1 VLYGRDPERARL
13 GALLDAALASRSGA
27 LLVRGEAGIGK
38 SALLAD
44 LRERAS
50 DMHVLVASGVES
62 ESQLPFAGLHQL
74 LRPALGLLDRIPVRQ
89 AAALGGALGLS
100 EASGYERFLVFAA
113 CLSLLSELAEERP
126 ALCLVDDTHWLD
138 EASTEALSFVARR
151 LDAEGI
157 VIVFAARV
165 GEGRRLELAGIPTL
179 DLSGLDAKAAA
190 AVLARGAGVAAAP
203 AVRDR
208 LLALTRGNALALV
221 ELPSA
226 LSAAQL
232 AGREP
237 LPDALPLTE
246 NVQRAFL
253 ERVRRLP
260 EPTQRLLLV
269 AAADDTGRAAIVL
282 RAAEALGAD
291 AAALE
296 SAEELGLVSVRAS
309 RLEFRHPLVRSAVYA
324 RASAPKRR
332 AAHRTLAESL
342 AEAGEDDRGT
352 WHVAAAALGPDEQIA
367 RRLEE
372 AAGRVSGRGGYEAA
386 SRAWERAAALSA
398 DDAAR
403 GRRLV
408 EAARAA
414 LFPGP
419 NDRALELGERALR
432 HVYQPLLRAEIA
444 RVLGIGKIMRDS
456 PLEGQRILVDA
467 ARDILPA
474 SPGKALQLLALTINA
489 STERGDAAL
498 LTESC
503 ALAATIETPAR
514 DDETQ
519 FALCLITGI
528 GSIARGDL
536 ERGMRLIDEAVR
548 WAMTADDLR
557 HLVLAAIGTLWT
569 ADEQRGAALLDRAVS
584 LARTRGALGMLGHA
598 LGLRASRLLWRER
611 FEDASLDAHEAVRL
625 AREFG
630 YENIVPPPLDVLAMV
645 AAIRGHDDKARDL
658 AAEAIAIASTHGLEF
673 SDGAARWALAVV
685 DLGRGRWRQSLERL
699 NALAETGPAC
709 GSISLEALTA
719 PDRIEAAVRAGMA
732 APAEDALRTL
742 QASAERPAA
751 AWAQPL
757 LASARAL
764 VAESDESRHVDEAVG
779 GPFILGRIHLLHG
792 EHLRRRHRRV
802 DARTHLRAALERFE
816 HIRAAP
822 WAERAREE
830 LRATGETTATPEPST
845 LSQLTPQELHSA
857 RLVAQGLSN
866 KEVATQLFLSPRTI
880 DFHMRNVF
888 RKLDITSRTQ
898 LARLPLGDEPQI
910 GPTERAGHT

>member
-13 GALLDAALASRSGA
+13 GALLDAALASRSSA
-27 LLVRGEAGIGK
+27 VLVRGDPGIGK

-44 LRERAS
+44 LRERAG
-50 DMHVLVASGVES
+50 DMLVLAASGVES
-62 ESQLPFAGLHQL
+62 ESRLPFAALHQL
-74 LRPALGLLDRIPVRQ
+74 LRPALGLLDRIPVPQ
-89 AAALGGALGLS
+89 AAALRGALGLS
-100 EASGYERFLVFAA
+100 EGSGSERFLVFAA

-126 ALCLVDDTHWLD
+126 ALCLVDDAHWLD
-138 EASTEALSFVARR
+138 EASAEALAFVARR

-157 VIVFAARV
+157 VVVFAARV
-165 GEGRRLELAGIPTL
+165 GEGRRLEMAGVPTL
-179 DLSGLDAKAAA
+179 DLAGLGTEAAA
-190 AVLARGAGVAAAP
+190 AVLARGAGVAATP

-208 LLALTRGNALALV
+208 LLALSRGNALALV

-226 LSAAQL
+226 LSAPQL

-246 NVQRAFL
+246 NVERAFL
-253 ERVRRLP
+253 TRVRRLP

-296 SAEELGLVSVRAS
+296 CAEEKGLVSVRAAAE
-309 RLEFRHPLVRSAVYA
+309 LEFRHPLVRSAVYA

-332 AAHRTLAESL
+332 AAHRALAD
-342 AEAGEDDRGT
+342 AFAAAGDHDRRA

-372 AAGRVSGRGGYEAA
+372 AAARASGRGGYEAA
-386 SRAWERAAALSA
+386 SRALERAAALST
-398 DDAAR
+398 DGAAR

-408 EAARAA
+408 EAAQAA

-432 HVYQPLLRAEIA
+432 HVDQPLLRAEIA
-444 RVLGIGKIMRDS
+444 RVLGIGKLMRDS

-467 ARDILPA
+467 ARDILPS
-474 SPGKALQLLALTINA
+474 SPGKAIQLLALTVNA
-489 STERGDAAL
+489 STEGGDAAL

-503 ALAATIETPAR
+503 ALAATIETPAE
-514 DDETQ
+514 DETR
-519 FALCLITGI
+519 FALRLITGI
-528 GSIARGDL
+528 GSMARGDR
-536 ERGMRLIDEAVR
+536 ERGMRLIDDAVR
-548 WAMTADDLR
+548 WAMTTDDLR
-557 HLVLAAIGTLWT
+557 YLVLAAIGTLWT

-584 LARTRGALGMLGHA
+584 LARTRGALGILGHA
-598 LGLRASRLLWRER
+598 LGMRASRLLWNER
-611 FEDASLDAHEAVRL
+611 FEDASLAAHEALRL

-630 YENIVPPPLDVLAMV
+630 YENIVPPPLSVLAMV
-645 AAIRGHDDKARDL
+645 AAIRGHDDMARDL
-658 AAEAIAIASTHGLEF
+658 AAEAIEIAGAHGLAF

-685 DLGRGRWRQSLERL
+685 DLGRARWSQSLERL
-699 NALAETGPAC
+699 DALAETGPAC
-709 GSISLEALTA
+709 GSISLTILTA
-719 PDRIEAAVRAGMA
+719 PDRIEAAVRAGTRA
-732 APAEDALRTL
+732 SAKEALHAL
-742 QASAERPAA
+742 QATAERPAA
-751 AWAQPL
+751 AWAKPL
-757 LASARAL
+757 LASAGAL
-764 VAESDESRHVDEAVG
+764 LAESDEARHVDDAVG
-779 GPFILGRIHLLHG
+779 RPFRVGRIHLLHG
-792 EHLRRRHRRV
+792 EHLRRSRHRV
-802 DARTHLRAALERFE
+802 DARSHLRAALQQFE

-830 LRATGETTATPEPST
+830 LRATGEATRTPEPST
-845 LSQLTPQELHSA
+845 LSRLTPQELHSA

-880 DFHMRNVF
+880 DFHLRNVF

-898 LARLPLGDEPQI
+898 LARLPLGDDPHIEPA
-910 GPTERAGHT
+910 RR